1 MCWSPALDDKLPD
14 DKGYVSFVSDL
25 YLLSLE

>member
-1 MCWSPALDDKLPD
+1 MCWSPAPDKLPE